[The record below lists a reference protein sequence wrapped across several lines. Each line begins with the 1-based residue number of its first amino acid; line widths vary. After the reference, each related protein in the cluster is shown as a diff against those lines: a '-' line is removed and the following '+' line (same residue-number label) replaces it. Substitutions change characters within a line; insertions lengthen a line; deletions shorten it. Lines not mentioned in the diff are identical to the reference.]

1 LLLEHIHFSLHDAFR
16 YKKKKSCEKL
26 FVWACENRHLADDE
40 GQTYRRPAVLNRVAS
55 RSGVRQ
61 SYGVVK
67 GIGKVRPRTGYEGPE
82 GE

>member
-1 LLLEHIHFSLHDAFR
+1 M
-16 YKKKKSCEKL
+16 
-26 FVWACENRHLADDE
+26 WACENRQLAGDE

-55 RSGVRQ
+55 PSGARQ

-67 GIGKVRPRTGYEGPE
+67 GIGEVRPRTGYEGPE